1 MHIRED
7 IIRFLLLK
15 IAMTATPPP
24 TQNKKKKIKDF
35 GNVLLD
41 IFVGDDDMVKNYL
54 TQVDCFFSNGI
65 FFWQPNHLDFKAFL
79 QNMLKY

>member
-7 IIRFLLLK
+7 IIHFLLLK
-15 IAMTATPPP
+15 IAMNATPPP
-24 TQNKKKKIKDF
+24 TQKKKTKDF

-54 TQVDCFFSNGI
+54 TQWIVFSLMEFFSDNQTTWI
-65 FFWQPNHLDFKAFL
+65 SKPLCRIC
-79 QNMLKY
+79 